1 MSAPASVESV
11 SVPSAETPATGQ
23 EAPPSP
29 ATSAR
34 PAGSPRP
41 HRRPAWHAAT
51 VAEVRAESPTARRL
65 VLDVPT
71 WPGNDPGQHL
81 DLRLTAEDGY
91 QATRSYSVASAG
103 DDPRVTLAVD
113 RVDDGEVSPF
123 LVDAIEV
130 GDTLEVHGPLGGW
143 FVWRPSS
150 ESTRPVQLI
159 AGGSGI
165 VPLVAMVTAHAEADD
180 PTPFR
185 LLYAVRT
192 PDDVFFRPELDAAL
206 GTEAPLDVTV
216 VYSRTAPSDA
226 TVPAGRLTKDT
237 LAAAVLPPEDG
248 ALVYVCG
255 STPFVEQVLRWL
267 GELGHDVADVRA
279 ERFGG
284 S

>member
-1 MSAPASVESV
+1 MS
-11 SVPSAETPATGQ
+11 TPPVDGL
-23 EAPPSP
+23 EARI
-29 ATSAR
+29 T
-34 PAGSPRP
+34 PRGP
-41 HRRPAWHAAT
+41 EPVRRRPAWHPAT
-51 VAEVRAESPTARRL
+51 VASVAPETPDARRI

-91 QATRSYSVASAG
+91 QASRSYSIASAG
-103 DDPRVTLAVD
+103 EGTRVTLAVD
-113 RVDDGEVSPF
+113 RVEGGEVSPF

-130 GDTLEVHGPLGGW
+130 GDTVDVHGPLGGW
-143 FVWRPSS
+143 FVWRPG

-165 VPLVAMVTAHAEADD
+165 VPLLPMVTAHAGADD

-185 LLYAVRT
+185 LLYATRT
-192 PDDVFFRPELDAAL
+192 PEDVFFREELDGAL
-206 GTEAPLDVTV
+206 QASAPLEVTHV
-216 VYSRTAPSDA
+216 FSRRAPEGSA
-226 TVPAGRLTKDT
+226 EPVGRLTRER
-237 LAAAVLPPEDG
+237 LGRAVLPSGSG

-267 GELGHDVADVRA
+267 GELGHDLSDVRA

-284 S
+284 A

>member
-1 MSAPASVESV
+1 MTVPSSVVPPGTAGLEAGVGSAPS
-11 SVPSAETPATGQ
+11 
-23 EAPPSP
+23 APP
-29 ATSAR
+29 R
-34 PAGSPRP
+34 
-41 HRRPAWHAAT
+41 RRPAWHAAT
-51 VAEVRAESPTARRL
+51 VAAVSPETPTARRI

-91 QATRSYSVASAG
+91 QATRSYSIASAG
-103 DDPRVTLAVD
+103 DSTMVTLAVD

-123 LVDAIEV
+123 LVDAVEV
-130 GDTLEVHGPLGGW
+130 GDALDVHGPLGGW
-143 FVWRPSS
+143 FVWRPDAAAP
-150 ESTRPVQLI
+150 TRPVQLI

-165 VPLVAMVTAHAEADD
+165 VPLAAMVAAHTEAED

-192 PDDVFFRPELDAAL
+192 PDDVFFRSTLDAARA
-206 GTEAPLDVTV
+206 GTAPFTDAI
-216 VYSRTAPSDA
+216 VYSRRAPDPSLP
-226 TVPAGRLTKDT
+226 VGRLTRDV
-237 LAAAVLPPEDG
+237 LAAAVFPPDAG

-267 GELGHDVADVRA
+267 GELGHDTTDVRA

-284 S
+284 N